1 MTDMPGV
8 ITGGTEVMVA
18 IIAYG
23 HPNNFAISDG
33 LTPERVARVYG
44 VRVRVN

>member
-1 MTDMPGV
+1 
-8 ITGGTEVMVA
+8 MVA

-44 VRVRVN
+44 ALRVQSTTFRLLVAAHAS